1 MAADRKKHRIVAGV
15 IFVLYFIVLF
25 YFLFFSEEMGR
36 TYTEREYHYNLVPF
50 KEINRFIQYREMLG
64 MRSVM
69 LNIVGNVVAF
79 MPFGTFLP
87 VFVAKWKKFW
97 FTALY
102 SFELSLF
109 VETLQLITKVGSFD
123 VDDLLLNTLGGIL
136 GYVLYR
142 ILKYFYKKW
151 RMTGET
157 AERKEK

>member
-15 IFVLYFIVLF
+15 VFVLYFIVLF
-25 YFLFFSEEMGR
+25 YFLFFSEKMGR
-36 TYTEREYHYNLVPF
+36 TYTEREYHYNLVLF
-50 KEINRFIQYREMLG
+50 KEINRFIQYREILG

-87 VFVAKWKKFW
+87 VFVAKGKKFW

-109 VETLQLITKVGSFD
+109 VEILQLITKVGSFD

-142 ILKYFYKKW
+142 ILKYFYIKW
-151 RMTGET
+151 RTNRET
-157 AERKEK
+157 AERKEE